1 MKDKANPKY
10 ITQLI
15 KSLFNF
21 SAVIFTACDEYVDEK
36 SNVEELIQ
44 LNSMIF
50 LR

>member
-1 MKDKANPKY
+1 MKDKAKPKF
-10 ITQLI
+10 ITQLV

-21 SAVIFTACDEYVDEK
+21 SAVIFTSDEYVDEK